1 MHLPNETT
9 SQKADVEFGL
19 PEQTGTENQ
28 RLTSASN
35 NEPGRKSKRE
45 RSIIQH
51 EEDQVGRGGAK
62 KTKKRGEER
71 PSVHLDQSSHP
82 ASKDAGQG
90 AAWWCA
96 ASPPVEAIPPSQ
108 PHLGLVRRG
117 SWLVSFFLEVFQP
130 KT

>member
-1 MHLPNETT
+1 MHLSNETT
-9 SQKADVEFGL
+9 SQKADGEFGL
-19 PEQTGTENQ
+19 PEQTGTENR

-51 EEDQVGRGGAK
+51 EEDQAGRGGAK

-71 PSVHLDQSSHP
+71 PSKHLDQSSHP

-90 AAWWCA
+90 AAWRRA
-96 ASPPVEAIPPSQ
+96 ASPPVEAIPVTSV
-108 PHLGLVRRG
+108 HGFLSLGKLRVCAT
-117 SWLVSFFLEVFQP
+117 LP
-130 KT
+130 